1 MVASFEPLVGVAMV
15 VGVAALLFL
24 ALALLS
30 CLFLLISLLLYR
42 KYRVALFPNLALSIV
57 RVGENVILK
66 GFMLFGLGGD
76 WMAQTLV
83 ALKNHV
89 GKDDFMKLQM
99 SERALF
105 VPQCIRSASC
115 PAKSDYD
122 GLHCISCGQCTI
134 ADLKKEAEGLGY
146 MFFVAPGSSL
156 VKRMIKKYRPKGALG
171 LGCLMEIKE
180 FLLLMDRMKVKAY
193 GVILD
198 STGCVETTY
207 NLEKLTA
214 AMRLHST
221 D

>member
-1 MVASFEPLVGVAMV
+1 MVVSLKPLEGVAVV
-15 VGVAALLFL
+15 VGVAALLFIV
-24 ALALLS
+24 LALLS
-30 CLFLLISLLLYR
+30 CLFLLISLILYR
-42 KYRVALFPNLALSIV
+42 KYRVTLFPNLALSIV
-57 RVGENVILK
+57 RVGENMILK
-66 GFMLFGLGGD
+66 GFMLLGIGGD
-76 WMAQTLV
+76 WVTQTLV

-89 GKDDFMKLQM
+89 GKNDFMKIRM
-99 SERALF
+99 SERAIF

-115 PAKSDYD
+115 PAKSDYE

-134 ADLKKEAEGLGY
+134 GALKKEAEGLGY

-156 VKRMIKKYRPKGALG
+156 VKRMTKKYQPKGAIG

-180 FLLLMDRMKVKAY
+180 FLILMDKMKVKAY

-198 STGCVETTY
+198 SSGCVETTY

-214 AMRLHST
+214 AMKMHST